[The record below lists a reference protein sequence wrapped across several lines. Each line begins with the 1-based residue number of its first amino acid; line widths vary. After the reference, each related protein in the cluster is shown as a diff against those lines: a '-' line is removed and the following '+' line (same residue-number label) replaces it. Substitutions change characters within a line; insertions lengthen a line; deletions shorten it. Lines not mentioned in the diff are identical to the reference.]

1 MFIFKDGEE
10 LAIRK
15 RGAKGLLAGLY
26 ELPNVEGHLS
36 QDEALEYA
44 KKIGLSPIRIKKLPE
59 AKHIFSHVEWQMIGY
74 AIRVDELE
82 PARQE
87 DMLFIHP
94 EEVEK
99 EYPIA
104 AAFAPFL
111 PHLRKQNNR
120 QSGQKRLPQ

>member
-1 MFIFKDGEE
+1 M
-10 LAIRK
+10 
-15 RGAKGLLAGLY
+15 
-26 ELPNVEGHLS
+26 EGHLS

-44 KKIGLSPIRIKKLPE
+44 KRIGLSPLRIKKLPE

-74 AIRVDELE
+74 VVRVDELE
-82 PARQE
+82 PACQE

-99 EYPIA
+99 RYPIP

-111 PHLRKQNNR
+111 PHLHKQSNKQLR
-120 QSGQKRLPQ
+120 QKRLLQ